1 MIFIKTQ
8 TQLPALDMDRNV
20 ILKEDNKPIY
30 LPDGNWYS
38 LNSNE
43 AELEFY
49 KSNGIKYLNILSIDN
64 MFCEILDEDF
74 IGKMDADGETV
85 KILTK
90 CVKID
95 SLVQINL
102 GIMANDENSNVQCI
116 DYFYKSEVNFAHDHY
131 WGNSGTYLISV
142 DVLEYQNSK

>member
-8 TQLPALDMDRNV
+8 TQLPALDLDRNV

-74 IGKMDADGETV
+74 IGKMDADGDTV

>member
-8 TQLPALDMDRNV
+8 TQLPALDLDRNV

>member
-49 KSNGIKYLNILSIDN
+49 KSNGIKYLNIVSIDN

-74 IGKMDADGETV
+74 IGKMDADGDTV